1 MSETTST
8 LGAAIKV
15 AQERLRTDKR
25 IGSSLESAATVY
37 LPASNAEKLYAEF
50 SACLQ
55 PSAPKATD
63 IETQLA
69 GLFVISEVNLR
80 TLSDSS
86 APANSVFTTEDP
98 DAIKQQSQWCEEEV
112 LSGDSEV
119 LSKARVLVH
128 PPSREKCPRCWRFV
142 KEDKEEVCG
151 RCGDVVSQQDRV

>member
-1 MSETTST
+1 MNETTST

-15 AQERLRTDKR
+15 AQERLRADKK

-37 LPASNAEKLYAEF
+37 LPASNAEKLHAEF

-55 PSAPKATD
+55 PSTPKATD
-63 IETQLA
+63 VETQLA

-86 APANSVFTTEDP
+86 APANNIFTAEDP

-112 LSGDSEV
+112 LSSDSGV
-119 LSKARVLVH
+119 LGKARVLVH

-142 KEDKEEVCG
+142 KEENEDVCG
-151 RCGDVVSQQDRV
+151 RCRDVI